1 MRSASSTSLGSR
13 LSHNVRNKEV
23 LQPLLGCDDEA
34 IREGVRALLAEHHS
48 NAKSTAIR
56 RVALGW
62 TTYQIAD
69 RIALEEFRT
78 NSNEWKRYSGPSIRQ
93 TVLDR
98 FHDYAYQWY

>member
-1 MRSASSTSLGSR
+1 M
-13 LSHNVRNKEV
+13 
-23 LQPLLGCDDEA
+23 LQPLLGCDDEL

-48 NAKSTAIR
+48 NAESTAIR

-69 RIALEEFRT
+69 RIALDEFRT
-78 NSNEWKRYSGPSIRQ
+78 NSEHWKRYSDPKIRQ
-93 TVLDR
+93 KVLNQ